1 MLLYIYFQGFLMATV
16 NFLGPI
22 NKKSISVTC
31 SSLKE
36 LKELL
41 NEDKDLKEW
50 LVLCAVTVND
60 KIVSSLD
67 IKLKDDDVVN
77 LLPPVSGG

>member
-1 MLLYIYFQGFLMATV
+1 MATV
-16 NFLGPI
+16 NFLGHI

-36 LKELL
+36 LKEFLS
-41 NEDKDLKEW
+41 EDKDLKEW
-50 LVLCAVTVND
+50 LSLCAVAVND

>member
-1 MLLYIYFQGFLMATV
+1 MATV

-36 LKELL
+36 LKEFLS
-41 NEDKDLKEW
+41 EDKDLKEW
-50 LVLCAVTVND
+50 LSLCAVTVND

>member
-1 MLLYIYFQGFLMATV
+1 MATV

-36 LKELL
+36 LKVFLS
-41 NEDKDLKEW
+41 EDKDLKEW

>member
-1 MLLYIYFQGFLMATV
+1 MATV

-36 LKELL
+36 LKEFLS
-41 NEDKDLKEW
+41 EDKDLKEW

-67 IKLKDDDVVN
+67 IKLKDNDVVN

>member
-1 MLLYIYFQGFLMATV
+1 MVKV

-22 NKKSISVTC
+22 NKKSISLEI

-36 LKELL
+36 LKEILQ
-41 NEDKDLKEW
+41 KDDSLKQW
-50 LVLCAVTVND
+50 LDLCAVTVND
-60 KIVSSLD
+60 EIATSLD
-67 IKLKDDDVVN
+67 LALKDKDIVN

>member
-1 MLLYIYFQGFLMATV
+1 MATV

-36 LKELL
+36 LKGFLSD
-41 NEDKDLKEW
+41 DKDLKEW
-50 LVLCAVTVND
+50 LSLCAVTVND

-67 IKLKDDDVVN
+67 IKLKDNDVVN

>member
-1 MLLYIYFQGFLMATV
+1 MVKV

-22 NKKSISVTC
+22 NKKSISLEI

-36 LKELL
+36 LKEILQ
-41 NEDKDLKEW
+41 KDDSLKEW
-50 LVLCAVTVND
+50 LDLCAVTVND
-60 KIVSSLD
+60 EIATSLD
-67 IKLKDDDVVN
+67 LVLKDKDIVN

>member
-1 MLLYIYFQGFLMATV
+1 MATV

>member
-1 MLLYIYFQGFLMATV
+1 MATV

-36 LKELL
+36 LKEFLS
-41 NEDKDLKEW
+41 EDKDLKEW

>member
-1 MLLYIYFQGFLMATV
+1 MATV

-41 NEDKDLKEW
+41 SEDKDLKEW

>member
-1 MLLYIYFQGFLMATV
+1 MATV

-67 IKLKDDDVVN
+67 IKLKDNDVVN